1 MKIVAFEVRA
11 DEQAEF
17 ARQAKLPDIE
27 LKLRSDALTAENLEV
42 CNDADAVLILGRM
55 HYDERL
61 LAAIKARGVTCLVT
75 RSIGMDHIDLDAA
88 QRLGIAVSN
97 ISYAP
102 DSVAD
107 FTIML
112 LLIALRKYKP
122 ALYRQ
127 NVNDY
132 SLAGLQGRTLSSL
145 TVGVIGAGRIG
156 RAVLER
162 LSGFGCKLLA
172 YGPSGVRDVPA
183 GVQAVSLE
191 DLLAQSDV
199 VSFHVPLTSETQG
212 MVDAD
217 FIARMRD
224 GVVLVNTAR
233 GELMDVPSL
242 IEGIE
247 TGKIG
252 ALAMDVFTNE
262 GSIYHHSLVNDI
274 VANRDMAY
282 LRQFPNTVLTQHM
295 AFYTEQAVGEMVSHA
310 IEAARRLCAE

>member
-27 LKLRSDALTAENLEV
+27 LKLRSDALSADTLDA
-42 CNDADAVLILGRM
+42 CNGADAVLILGRM
-55 HYDERL
+55 HYDEQL
-61 LAAIKARGVTCLVT
+61 LAAIKARGVNCLVT

-183 GVQAVSLE
+183 GVQAASLE

>member
-42 CNDADAVLILGRM
+42 CNGADAVLILGRM

-61 LAAIKARGVTCLVT
+61 LAAIKARGVNCLVT

>member
-42 CNDADAVLILGRM
+42 CNGADAVLILGRM
-55 HYDERL
+55 HYDEQL
-61 LAAIKARGVTCLVT
+61 LAAIKARGVNCLVT

-183 GVQAVSLE
+183 GVQAASLE

-310 IEAARRLCAE
+310 IEAARHLCTE

>member
-42 CNDADAVLILGRM
+42 CNGADAVLILGRM
-55 HYDERL
+55 HYDEQL
-61 LAAIKARGVTCLVT
+61 LAAIKARGVNCLVT

-172 YGPSGVRDVPA
+172 YGPAGVRDVPA

-247 TGKIG
+247 RGKIG

>member
-27 LKLRSDALTAENLEV
+27 LELRSDALTADNLDA
-42 CNDADAVLILGRM
+42 CNGADAVLILGRV
-55 HYDERL
+55 HYDENL
-61 LAAIKARGVTCLVT
+61 LAAIKEQGVNCLVT

-122 ALYRQ
+122 AVYRQ

-132 SLAGLQGRTLSSL
+132 SLAGLQGRILSSL
-145 TVGVIGAGRIG
+145 TVGVVGAGRIG
-156 RAVLER
+156 RAVLQR

-172 YGPSGVRDVPA
+172 YDPAGIRDVPA
-183 GVQAVSLE
+183 DVQAVSLE

-199 VSFHVPLTSETQG
+199 LSFHVPLTSNTQG
-212 MVDAD
+212 MVDTD

-262 GSIYHHSLVNDI
+262 ASIYHHSLVNDI

-310 IEAARRLCAE
+310 VEAARRLCAE

>member
-42 CNDADAVLILGRM
+42 CNGADAVLILGRM
-55 HYDERL
+55 HYDEQL
-61 LAAIKARGVTCLVT
+61 LAAIKARGVNCLVT

-145 TVGVIGAGRIG
+145 TVGVIGVGRIG

>member
-42 CNDADAVLILGRM
+42 CNGADAVLILGRM

-61 LAAIKARGVTCLVT
+61 LAAIKARGVNCLVT

-310 IEAARRLCAE
+310 IEAARRLCTE

>member
-61 LAAIKARGVTCLVT
+61 LAAIKARGVNCLVT